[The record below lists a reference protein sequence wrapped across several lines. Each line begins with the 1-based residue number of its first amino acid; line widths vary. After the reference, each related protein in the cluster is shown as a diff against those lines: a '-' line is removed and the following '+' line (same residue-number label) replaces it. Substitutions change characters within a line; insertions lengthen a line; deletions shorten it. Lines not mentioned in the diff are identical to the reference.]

1 MEGTGYSRIDCRA
14 QATEM
19 NEELNQLR
27 GGPAFFLLFCFL
39 KNGLEA

>member
-27 GGPAFFLLFCFL
+27 GWSSILLTVLFFE
-39 KNGLEA
+39 KRA